1 MVVFLQVVLGPV
13 FGMGL
18 AVSGLAQKGVHV
30 ENSHASGVRVRCHCA
45 RESDRRAKMAAT
57 EIKSV

>member
-1 MVVFLQVVLGPV
+1 MVLGPV

-30 ENSHASGVRVRCHCA
+30 ESSHASGVRVRCHRA
-45 RESDRRAKMAAT
+45 RESDRRAKKAAT
-57 EIKSV
+57 QITSE